1 MVCLISSNPL
11 LCCRPKRIKGQAVMD
26 TVRRV
31 LTLLEDA
38 PSSDMVLSDKGK
50 VLWPT
55 EELFSAVSELLQST
69 KIAKGV
75 MVDDRRAEEVLNSL
89 QVCCLTYN

>member
-1 MVCLISSNPL
+1 
-11 LCCRPKRIKGQAVMD
+11 MD

-31 LTLLEDA
+31 LTLLEVA
-38 PSSDMVLSDKGK
+38 PSSDKVLSADKGK
-50 VLWPT
+50 ILWPT